1 MEVQTWYSKAIQAS
15 ATDLSQDGAGVRV
28 TVATTTATSA
38 CSSSELDRKVLCPKF
53 ALIEC

>member
-28 TVATTTATSA
+28 TVATTTVTSA
-38 CSSSELDRKVLCPKF
+38 CSSSELDRKVLCQ
-53 ALIEC
+53 